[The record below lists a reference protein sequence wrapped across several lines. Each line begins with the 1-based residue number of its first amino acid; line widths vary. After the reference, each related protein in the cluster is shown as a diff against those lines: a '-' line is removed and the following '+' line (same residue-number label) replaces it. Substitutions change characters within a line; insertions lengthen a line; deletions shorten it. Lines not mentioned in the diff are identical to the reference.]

1 MSRIILTGGGTGG
14 HVIPILS
21 LLESLQKEGFSC
33 QFIGSKN
40 GIEKELIK
48 EIPYFEISTG
58 KFRRYLSVKNLT
70 DPFKVVKGVGD
81 SLKIMKRIKPD
92 VVFSKGGFV
101 TVPVVL
107 AAKMLKIPVV
117 IHESDITPGLAN
129 KIAIPFAKY
138 VCTSFPET
146 VSKIGDKAIL
156 TGTPIRKEIL
166 NGDKKRLSYSLRNLP
181 IVLIT
186 GGSTGSLA
194 INNAVWNNIESLLAD
209 YNIVHLTGKGKM
221 NEDIK
226 RAGYIQLQ
234 YANDE
239 MAHLYD
245 LADVVV
251 SRAGANTLAELLALK
266 KPNLLIPLPL
276 SRSRGDQIENAK
288 SFAEQGFSE
297 ILQEENL
304 SELKKCLDN
313 LYKKRTKY
321 QLSMAE
327 AEQKDSVSAIIGILK
342 NFQKKI

>member
-1 MSRIILTGGGTGG
+1 MSRIILTGGGTGD

-81 SLKIMKRIKPD
+81 ALKIMKRIKPN

-129 KIAIPFAKY
+129 RIAIPFAKY

-146 VSKIGDKAIL
+146 VSRIGDKAIL

-166 NGDKKRLSYSLRNLP
+166 NGDKKRLSYFLRNLP
-181 IVLIT
+181 TVLIT

-194 INNAVWNNIESLLAD
+194 INNAVWNNIESLLTD
-209 YNIVHLTGKGKM
+209 YNVVHLTGKGKI

-226 RAGYIQLQ
+226 RTGYIQLQ
-234 YANDE
+234 YVNDE

-245 LADVVV
+245 LADVVI

-276 SRSRGDQIENAK
+276 SKSRGDQIENAK
-288 SFAEQGFSE
+288 SFAGQGFSE
-297 ILQEENL
+297 ILQEENI
-304 SELKKCLDN
+304 SELKKYLDN
-313 LYKKRTKY
+313 LYKKRAKY
-321 QLSMAE
+321 KLSMAE
-327 AEQKDSVSAIIGILK
+327 AEQKDSISAIVGVLK